1 LSGGPAGFIVAAIV
15 AAALSPSLNAMAATT
30 VSDFYK
36 PYVDPL
42 ADEATLMR
50 VSRRATVAWGVV
62 QVAVALGAQWMDRSV
77 LDAGLAVLSLASGPV
92 LGAFLLG
99 VLNRT
104 VDAKATMVGMVAGAA
119 VLLGL
124 WWSGAVAWTWYAFI
138 GATVTVMVAHLTA
151 QARGSSVVGRPA
163 EGDRA

>member
-1 LSGGPAGFIVAAIV
+1 
-15 AAALSPSLNAMAATT
+15 
-30 VSDFYK
+30 
-36 PYVDPL
+36 
-42 ADEATLMR
+42 
-50 VSRRATVAWGVV
+50 
-62 QVAVALGAQWMDRSV
+62 
-77 LDAGLAVLSLASGPV
+77 V

-151 QARGSSVVGRPA
+151 QARGSSVVRRPA